1 MQRRVLY
8 VILGALSGSL
18 LFGSFAGL
26 GMAAVVL
33 NLMTPL
39 PAAYIGM
46 RFGAVSG
53 WLTVVVTALILLSAG
68 AAGGA
73 LLYLIQFG
81 LPAGVLAMLMTRGW
95 GWDRAV
101 LVAVGAM
108 LASGVAGLIGQSAVQ
123 GMAPL
128 SLVGVVIDQEINQA
142 SEVMKQVFST
152 ADLPEPELAEISEAL
167 LQMSSFMRDVYAGL
181 AIVVGM
187 YMLLGQVLLLSL
199 LGRSHYT
206 LPGKPFAQ
214 WKAPEPLIWLMILGG
229 FGVFLADGLLRVV
242 AMNVLVIVIPIY
254 FLQGLAIIDSFFR
267 RKAFTPLFR
276 TIGYLLVLLVN
287 PLPLMVAC
295 LGVFDLWIDFRKPRI
310 PKSS

>member
-18 LFGSFAGL
+18 LFGSFAEL

-39 PAAYIGM
+39 PAAYIAM
-46 RFGAVSG
+46 RFGAAVG
-53 WLTVVVTALILLSAG
+53 WMTVALTALVLVSAG
-68 AAGGA
+68 SAGGA

-81 LPAGVLAMLMTRGW
+81 LPAGVLVTLMTRGW
-95 GWDRAV
+95 GWDRAA
-101 LVAVGAM
+101 LVAVGTM
-108 LASGVAGLIGQSAVQ
+108 LAAGLAGLVGQAAVQ
-123 GMAPL
+123 ATDPL

-142 SEVMKQVFST
+142 SEVMRQVFST
-152 ADLPEPELAEISEAL
+152 ANLPESEQTEISEAL

-181 AIVVGM
+181 AVVVGM
-187 YMLLGQVLLLSL
+187 YMLLAQVLLLSL
-199 LGRSHYT
+199 LGRSHFT

-229 FGVFLADGLLRVV
+229 FGVFLADGLWQVA
-242 AMNVLVIVIPIY
+242 AMNVLVIIVPIY